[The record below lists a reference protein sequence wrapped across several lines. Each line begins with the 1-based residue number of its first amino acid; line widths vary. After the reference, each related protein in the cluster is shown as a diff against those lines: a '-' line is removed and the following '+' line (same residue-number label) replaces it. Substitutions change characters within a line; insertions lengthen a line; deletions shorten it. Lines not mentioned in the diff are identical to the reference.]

1 MIIISLLLL
10 IFFIGAG
17 ISLIGLALWGLF
29 DIDAGE
35 TLGKVGICVMICPIL
50 VGIIVGVVI
59 MCLALFGVVF
69 FI

>member
-1 MIIISLLLL
+1 MIIVLLAL

-17 ISLIGLALWGLF
+17 ISLIGFALWGLF

-35 TLGKVGICVMICPIL
+35 TLGKVGICVMICSVL
-50 VGIIVGVVI
+50 VGIIVGIAMVL
-59 MCLALFGVVF
+59 LALFGVVF

>member
-1 MIIISLLLL
+1 MIIVLLVL

-17 ISLIGLALWGLF
+17 ISLIGLALWELF

-35 TLGKVGICVMICPIL
+35 TLGKVGICVMICSVL
-50 VGIIVGVVI
+50 VGIIVGIVI

>member
-1 MIIISLLLL
+1 MIIVLLVL

-35 TLGKVGICVMICPIL
+35 TLGKVGICVMICSVL
-50 VGIIVGVVI
+50 AGIIVGIVI

>member
-1 MIIISLLLL
+1 MIVFVLLSL
-10 IFFIGAG
+10 IFFVGAG
-17 ISLIGLALWGLF
+17 ISLVGLALWGLF

-35 TLGKVGICVMICPIL
+35 TLGKVGICVMICSVL
-50 VGIIVGVVI
+50 VGIIAGIVI

>member
-1 MIIISLLLL
+1 MIIVLLAL
-10 IFFIGAG
+10 IFFVGAG
-17 ISLIGLALWGLF
+17 ISLVGLALWGLF

-35 TLGKVGICVMICPIL
+35 TLGKVGICVMICSVL
-50 VGIIVGVVI
+50 VGIIVGIVI

>member
-1 MIIISLLLL
+1 MIIVLLVS

-35 TLGKVGICVMICPIL
+35 TLGKVGICVMICSIL
-50 VGIIVGVVI
+50 LGIIIGIVI
-59 MCLALFGVVF
+59 ILLALFGVVF